1 VATIQSYRD
10 LDVWK
15 LAMDYAAGVY
25 GLTNQL
31 PRQEMYGLASQLQ
44 RASVSIPSNIAEG
57 HSRKSTRDF
66 LRFISYAMS
75 SLAES
80 ETQLI
85 LVERLYEIKA
95 GNILIQADTL
105 GRKLRALQKTLENKV
120 ASMNPNSPQPL
131 VPSPQQRN

>member
-1 VATIQSYRD
+1 VVTIQSYRD

-15 LAMDYAAGVY
+15 LAMDYTASVY
-25 GLTNQL
+25 GLTVQL
-31 PRQEMYGLASQLQ
+31 PKQEMYGLVSQLQ
-44 RASVSIPSNIAEG
+44 RACVSIPSNIAEG

-85 LVERLYEIKA
+85 LTQRLHEIKTEH
-95 GNILIQADTL
+95 LLTQADTL
-105 GRKLRALQKTLENKV
+105 GRKLRALEKSLENKV
-120 ASMNPNSPQPL
+120 TSMNPNTPQPPASSPQ
-131 VPSPQQRN
+131 SRN